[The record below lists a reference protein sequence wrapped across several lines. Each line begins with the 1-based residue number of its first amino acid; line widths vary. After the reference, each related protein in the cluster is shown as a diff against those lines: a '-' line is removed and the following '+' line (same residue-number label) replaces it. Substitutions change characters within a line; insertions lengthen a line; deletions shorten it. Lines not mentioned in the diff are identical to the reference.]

1 MHFSASVL
9 ALFTAFMANVK
20 SETQFPDNQII
31 RYQFNDDYTT
41 MNTWED
47 ARDYCISKGHKLA
60 TWAQLCPDGKGPFKS
75 PVGGMDDEHN
85 WVAVEDNVEWYVY
98 VANSK
103 EGCGS
108 EGCISCRGHI
118 QHYGNKEK
126 WGHGEDKGYGT
137 GKAYWFNNSVFCHVT
152 TTPNPTGH
160 PSQNPTSVPT
170 TLAPTS
176 SPTALIEGAVG
187 NGCENTIQ
195 LSHAFETAQGEP
207 CNQCSF
213 CAGSSLSSIYNPHI
227 DSTCVEC
234 LSEDSTCNT
243 LRLITSFQKSWIMKF
258 FKLKSSGMNGN
269 TDPEKIVLEG
279 SNDLKEWH
287 ELYDSDLTF
296 DSRNAYQ
303 DFVFGANEVSYKY
316 YSISFKRQMESS
328 VMHIGNYGIVNS
340 YTEQCAANMFND
352 IVGSNVLPYNVDA

>member
-31 RYQFNDDYTT
+31 RYEFNDDYTT
-41 MNTWED
+41 MDSWED
-47 ARDYCISKGHKLA
+47 ARDYCISKGHKLV
-60 TWAQLCPDGKGPFKS
+60 TWAQLCPDGKGPGKH
-75 PVGGMDDEHN
+75 PVGGMFDGQN
-85 WVAVEDNVEWYVY
+85 WVAVDDDVESYVDAGR
-98 VANSK
+98 VPHVCSGHVQNSGHK
-103 EGCGS
+103 ES
-108 EGCISCRGHI
+108 
-118 QHYGNKEK
+118 
-126 WGHGEDKGYGT
+126 WGHGQNKGG
-137 GKAYWFNNSVFCHVT
+137 WWNNQVFCHDS
-152 TTPNPTGH
+152 TPNPTGH

-187 NGCENTIQ
+187 NGCANTIQ

-234 LSEDSTCNT
+234 VSEDSTCNS

-269 TDPEKIVLEG
+269 TDPEKVVLEG

-287 ELYDSDLTF
+287 ELYDSVLTF
-296 DSRNAYQ
+296 DSRNTYQ
-303 DFVFGANEVSYKY
+303 DFVFSANEVSYKY
-316 YSISFKRQMESS
+316 YSISFERQMESS
-328 VMHIGNYGIVNS
+328 VMHVGNYGIVNS
-340 YTEQCAANMFND
+340 YTEQCTANMFND